1 MVSGKTYET
10 DVEPSGPRTR
20 SNPSEPADPGGI
32 RRPRIT
38 ERVLWGIPTG
48 LALGALLITV
58 VVPAMWLLVY
68 SVRSGADGTDITLSN
83 YTEAFTNPIYLRP
96 IWNSIKLGASVMVL
110 CVAMGVPLAW
120 LVARTD
126 LPGRGAL
133 RVCVYA
139 SFILPSLLS
148 AVSWVMLA
156 SPNAGLLNQLTEVLF
171 GFSVLDVFTMNFLAV
186 VIAFSL
192 FPYTFIFTISSLDNI
207 GAETEEAAA
216 IMGARPLR
224 RALTV
229 TLPLVTPAILASM
242 TVSFLQAVSL
252 YGAPA
257 LIAVP
262 AGEHVITTQL
272 FLFFGFPRRPE
283 LAAAYGIPLVILAAT
298 FLYARRKIIGRRSYV
313 TVGGKGSQRYIVR
326 LGRWRWFAATGAW
339 GLWSVAV
346 LLPGVT
352 LLYVSLV
359 PRWTQGGFLF
369 TLRHYEWLFGNGGT
383 AIWNTMTYAVGAA
396 TLCVLLGFTVAYLGE
411 RRDSRLSRLLGFLT
425 TAPLVLPGII
435 LGVGM
440 FAAFSRPPILLAGTG
455 LILIIAFWGRFM
467 PIALQNIQP
476 AIASINP
483 ELEHASRIM
492 GAGITRTLGRI
503 TAPLASGA
511 MVSAWIF
518 SFVLSTHEIS
528 AALLL
533 VSIDTQV
540 LPTLVVNL
548 YEQALYERIAAIGMF
563 MVAVTMIAVILGRVL
578 VGRQFLL
585 SGSR

>member
-1 MVSGKTYET
+1 MAPAKIS
-10 DVEPSGPRTR
+10 DVVTPAPISSPPSG
-20 SNPSEPADPGGI
+20 
-32 RRPRIT
+32 RRRAPRIS
-38 ERVLWGIPTG
+38 ERLLWGVPTG
-48 LALGALLITV
+48 LALLALVVTV
-58 VVPAMWLLVY
+58 VAPAIWLLVY
-68 SVRSGADGTDITLSN
+68 SVRSGQGGGVTLSN
-83 YTEAFTNPIYLRP
+83 YVDAFTDPLHLRP
-96 IWNSIKLGASVMVL
+96 IWNSVKLGASVMVL

-120 LVARTD
+120 LVSRTD
-126 LPGRGAL
+126 LPGRGGL

-156 SPNAGLLNQLTEVLF
+156 SPNAGLLNKLTESLF
-171 GFSVLDVFTMNFLAV
+171 GVAFLNVFTMEFLAV

-192 FPYTFIFTISSLDNI
+192 FPYTFIFTISSLDTI

-229 TLPLVTPAILASM
+229 TLPLVTPAVLASM

-283 LAAAYGIPLVILAAT
+283 LAAAYGIPLVLLAAA
-298 FLYARRKIIGRRSYV
+298 FLYARRKIIGRRGYV
-313 TVGGKGSQRYIVR
+313 TVGGKGSQRYIIR
-326 LGRWRWFAATGAW
+326 LGRWRWLAATGAW
-339 GLWSVAV
+339 GLWSIAV

-369 TLRHYEWLFGNGGT
+369 TLRHYEWLFDHGGT
-383 AIWNTMTYAVGAA
+383 AIANTLTFSIGAA

-411 RRDSRLSRLLGFLT
+411 RRDSRVSRLLSFLT

-440 FAAFSRPPILLAGTG
+440 FAAFSRPPLLLSGTG
-455 LILIIAFWGRFM
+455 LILVIAFWGRFM

-503 TAPLASGA
+503 TAPLAGSA

-548 YEQALYERIAAIGMF
+548 YEQALYERIAAIGIF
-563 MVAVTMIAVILGRVL
+563 MVALTMVAVVLGRVL
-578 VGRQFLL
+578 IGRQFLL

>member
-1 MVSGKTYET
+1 MTTQTQSAT
-10 DVEPSGPRTR
+10 
-20 SNPSEPADPGGI
+20 PAERGTEAR
-32 RRPRIT
+32 RRPGVS
-38 ERVLWGIPTG
+38 ERALWGIPTG
-48 LALGALLITV
+48 LALLALLITV
-58 VVPAMWLLVY
+58 VLPTVWLFLY
-68 SVRSGADGTDITLSN
+68 SVRSPDGGLTLGN
-83 YTEAFTNPIYLRP
+83 YVEAFTDPVYLRP
-96 IWNSIKLGASVMVL
+96 VWNSIRLGLSVMVL

-133 RVCVYA
+133 RICVYA

-156 SPNAGLLNQLTEVLF
+156 SPNAGLLNKVTQALF
-171 GFSVLDVFTMNFLAV
+171 GFSMFDVFTMNFLAV

-192 FPYTFIFTISSLDNI
+192 FPYTFIFTITSLDSI
-207 GAETEEAAA
+207 GAESEEAAA
-216 IMGARPLR
+216 VLGAGALR

-283 LAAAYGIPLVILAAT
+283 LAAAYGIPLVVLAIM
-298 FLYARRKIIGRRSYV
+298 FIYARRKIIGRRGYV
-313 TVGGKGSQRYIVR
+313 TIGGKGAQRYLVA
-326 LGRWRWFAATGAW
+326 LGRWRWAAAVGAW
-339 GLWSVAV
+339 GLWSIAV

-369 TLRHYEWLFGNGGT
+369 TLRHYGWLFDNGGT
-383 AIWNTMTYAVGAA
+383 AISNTVAFGAGAA

-411 RRDSRLSRLLGFLT
+411 RRDSRMARLLTILT
-425 TAPLVLPGII
+425 TTPLVLPGII

-440 FAAFSRPPILLAGTG
+440 FAAFSRPPLLLAGTG
-455 LILIIAFWGRFM
+455 LILVIAFWGRFM

-476 AIASINP
+476 AVASINP
-483 ELEHASRIM
+483 ELEQASRIL

-503 TAPLASGA
+503 TAPLSGGA

-518 SFVLSTHEIS
+518 TFVLSTHEIS

-548 YEQALYERIAAIGMF
+548 YEQALYERIAAIGIF
-563 MVAVTMIAVILGRVL
+563 MVALTMVAVIIGRVL
-578 VGRQFLL
+578 IGRQFLL